1 MAVGPASIYDI
12 SATRKRFDVN
22 KQIAQLIPDASPFA
36 VFMMRARKKVVDSE
50 KFYWYD
56 EEPAPWWTT
65 FSTEDA
71 ALAYDANQIVLDDVA
86 HISEKDILK
95 ITETGEQLFV
105 SAVNRQSKTVTV
117 SRGYG
122 STNAATIAKGDT
134 PHYILKLGNAMEENS
149 LAPETRV
156 DQPTERYNVTQE
168 IRTPFDG
175 SLRGEKIALRTSESE
190 RKRLRRRKALEH
202 RLELERT
209 MLFGEL
215 KDDQPAR
222 RRTTRGIMSF
232 VEEGGNVYDFQG
244 NRGLTEEEFELVC
257 EMAFQYGSDKK
268 LLVACPRIISQI
280 NQISAGKLTTEVG
293 QKTYGVRI
301 QKYLSAHGELN
312 IVVSKTFSHGYDGMG
327 LIVDMGHIY
336 YRPLVGCDTKLDI
349 NLQENDRHGWLDEY
363 WTEFGVE
370 VHLPKAHTLIKGVA
384 RDESV

>member
-1 MAVGPASIYDI
+1 MVDYVQH
-12 SATRKRFDVN
+12 RK
-22 KQIAQLIPDASPFA
+22 
-36 VFMMRARKKVVDSE
+36 
-50 KFYWYD
+50 
-56 EEPAPWWTT
+56 
-65 FSTEDA
+65 A
-71 ALAYDANQIVLDDVA
+71 ALAANATQIVLADVA
-86 HISEKDILK
+86 HISAKDILK

-105 SAVNRQSKTVTV
+105 SAVNRNTKTVTV

-122 STNAATIAKGDT
+122 STKAAAIAKSDT

-190 RKRLRRRKALEH
+190 RKRQRRRKALEH

-215 KDDQPAR
+215 KDDIPAR

-244 NRGLTEEEFELVC
+244 NRVITEEEFELVC

-293 QKTYGVRI
+293 QRTYGVRI

-384 RDESV
+384 GRDRVARLRGSHPPLLII

>member
-65 FSTEDA
+65 FSTA
-71 ALAYDANQIVLDDVA
+71 AAPLAANATKIVLADVA
-86 HISEKDILK
+86 HISAKDILK

-105 SAVNRQSKTVTV
+105 SAVDRATKTVTV
-117 SRGYG
+117 SREYG
-122 STNAATIAKGDT
+122 STPAAVIAQSNT

-215 KDDQPAR
+215 MDDVAGR

-244 NRGLTEEEFELVC
+244 RGLTEEEFELVC

-327 LIVDMGHIY
+327 LIVDMGNIY

-384 RDESV
+384 RDAIV